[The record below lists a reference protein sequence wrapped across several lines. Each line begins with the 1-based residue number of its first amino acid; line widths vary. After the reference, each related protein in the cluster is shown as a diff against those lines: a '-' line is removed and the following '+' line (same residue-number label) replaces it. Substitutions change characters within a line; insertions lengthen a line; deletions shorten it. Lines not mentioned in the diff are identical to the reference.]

1 MFGGGIILLKRVIEF
16 FRVLGELRYLI
27 PVMRYKFPD
36 PEDSASLAHTFQDT
50 TNRFAERPFLY
61 FEDEMWTYADT
72 NKAANILAT
81 YLTSTGVKHGDRIV
95 LFMENRPSFV
105 ISLLALNKIGAI
117 AVLINTSLTGD
128 PLIHCINSS
137 DSVKCIVGAEQA
149 DALEDVLDQINITKQ
164 EDFLWSK
171 DTDQYSLPDWAID
184 LQAQLDNSN
193 DKNLDETDSV
203 KAKDVAC
210 YIFTS
215 GTTGVPKA
223 AICPNQK
230 LIAASINIKMAGYRI
245 NEKDCMHNSLPL
257 YHSTGLMLGL
267 CAVVQAG
274 ASTFIKRKFSATSF
288 WDEVQK
294 YNTTALVYIG
304 ELCRYL
310 ANSEPRQAEQNNPL
324 KVMVGN
330 GLRPDVWDT
339 FKDRFQVNRIVE
351 IYGASEGNALFMNL
365 LNKNKTIGMTN
376 ADVALIEYDVAEDE
390 VLKTDD
396 GFCKRILNHDPGLL
410 IVRIGPNAV
419 FNGYTDAQA
428 TEKKILRN
436 VFDEGD
442 AWFNTGDLIKTVD
455 VGYSLGKT
463 HYQFVDRIGDT
474 FRWKSEN
481 VSTNEVGEIL
491 NGYKDVN
498 MSNVYG
504 VQIPGCEGR
513 AGMAAFS
520 LEDAESFDWQAFSDY
535 VENSLPKYARPL
547 FIRIIQEMDTTGTFK
562 LKKNDLRNEAFDIGK
577 VSDPIYCLK
586 PNSSNYVALDNE
598 WLQTINSEQAGY

>member
-36 PEDSASLAHTFQDT
+36 PDDPASLAHTFQDT

-193 DKNLDETDSV
+193 DKNLDETNSV

-230 LIAASINIKMAGYRI
+230 LIAASVNIKMAGYRI

>member
-36 PEDSASLAHTFQDT
+36 PDDSASLAHTFQDT

-193 DKNLDETDSV
+193 DKNLDETNSV

-520 LEDAESFDWQAFSDY
+520 LEDAENFDWQAFSDY

>member
-1 MFGGGIILLKRVIEF
+1 LFNKIKEF

-27 PVMRYKFPD
+27 PVLRYKFPD
-36 PEDSASLAHTFQDT
+36 PDDQASLAHSFQDT
-50 TNRFAERPFLY
+50 TEKFSDRPFLH
-61 FEDEMWTYADT
+61 FENETWTYAQI
-72 NKAANILAT
+72 NKAANSLAR
-81 YLTSTGVKHGDRIV
+81 YFVATGVKHGDRV
-95 LFMENRPSFV
+95 VMFMENRPSFV

-128 PLIHCINSS
+128 PLVHCINSS
-137 DSVKCIVGAEQA
+137 DSIKCIVGAERA
-149 DALEDVLDQINITKQ
+149 KPLEDVLDQINITKQ
-164 EDFLWSK
+164 EDLLWVE
-171 DTDQYSLPDWAID
+171 DTPNYSLPEWAID
-184 LQAQLDNSN
+184 LKAKIDSSK
-193 DKNLDETDSV
+193 DENLEETNFV

-210 YIFTS
+210 FIFTS

-230 LIAASINIKMAGYRI
+230 LMAASINIKMAGYRI
-245 NEKDCMHNSLPL
+245 DETDCMHNSLPL

-267 CAVVQAG
+267 CAVIQAG
-274 ASTFIKRKFSATSF
+274 ASTFIKRKFSASSF
-288 WDEVQK
+288 WEEVQK
-294 YNTTALVYIG
+294 HNTTALVYIG

-310 ANSEPRQAEQNNPL
+310 ANQDSTQAELNNPL

-339 FKDRFQVNRIVE
+339 FKDRFGVNRIVE

-365 LNKNKTIGMTN
+365 LNKDKTIGMTS
-376 ADVALIEYDVAEDE
+376 ADVVLIEYDIAEDE
-390 VLKTDD
+390 ILKSDD
-396 GFCKRILNHDPGLL
+396 GFCRKIINHDPGLL
-410 IVRIGPNAV
+410 IIKIGPNAV

-428 TEKKILRN
+428 TEKKILRD
-436 VFDEGD
+436 VLEKGD
-442 AWFNTGDLIKTVD
+442 AWFNTGDLIRTVD

-463 HYQFVDRIGDT
+463 HYQFVDRVGDT

-491 NGYKDVN
+491 NGFKDVN

-504 VQIPGCEGR
+504 VKIPGCEGR

-520 LEDAESFDWQAFSDY
+520 LDDANSFDWDGFSDY
-535 VENSLPKYARPL
+535 VQSSLPKYARPL

-562 LKKNDLRNEAFDIGK
+562 LKKNDLRNEAFDVSK
-577 VSDPIYCLK
+577 VTDAVYCLK
-586 PNSSNYVALDNE
+586 PNSSNYEVLDNG
-598 WLQTINSEQAGY
+598 WLQTINSEKAGY

>member
-36 PEDSASLAHTFQDT
+36 PDDPASLAHTFQDT
-50 TNRFAERPFLY
+50 TNRFTERPFLY

-81 YLTSTGVKHGDRIV
+81 YLTSTGVKHSDRIV

-137 DSVKCIVGAEQA
+137 DSIKCIVGAEQA

-193 DKNLDETDSV
+193 DKNLDETNSV

-520 LEDAESFDWQAFSDY
+520 LEDAENFDWQAFSDY

-586 PNSSNYVALDNE
+586 PNSSNYVPLDNE

>member
-1 MFGGGIILLKRVIEF
+1 MLNQIKEF
-16 FRVLGELRYLI
+16 FRVLGELKYLI
-27 PVMRYKFPD
+27 PVLRYKFPD
-36 PEDSASLAHTFQDT
+36 PEDNASLAHSFQDT
-50 TNRFAERPFLY
+50 SARFPDRPFLY
-61 FEDEMWTYADT
+61 FENEDWTYDQT
-72 NKAANILAT
+72 NKAANALSR
-81 YLTSTGVKHGDRIV
+81 YLKKTGVNHGDRIV

-137 DSVKCIVGAEQA
+137 DSIKCIFGAERSQP
-149 DALEDVLDQINITKQ
+149 LEDVLDKINISKQ
-164 EDFLWSK
+164 EDFLWVEDTSK
-171 DTDQYSLPDWAID
+171 YPLPNWAMDLNTAVDLNNDQ
-184 LQAQLDNSN
+184 
-193 DKNLDETDSV
+193 NLDETNSV
-203 KAKDVAC
+203 KAKDIAC

-230 LIAASINIKMAGYRI
+230 LLAASINIKMAGYRI
-245 NEKDCMHNSLPL
+245 DENDCMHNSLPL
-257 YHSTGLMLGL
+257 YHSTGLLLGL
-267 CAVVQAG
+267 CAVIQAG
-274 ASTFIKRKFSATSF
+274 ASTFIKRKFSASTF
-288 WDEVQK
+288 WEEVQK

-310 ANSEPRQAEQNNPL
+310 ANHDPSPAELNNPL

-339 FKDRFQVNRIVE
+339 FKDRFAVERIIE

-365 LNKNKTIGMTN
+365 LNKDKTIGMTN
-376 ADVALIEYDVAEDE
+376 ADVALIEYDVAEDNI
-390 VLKTDD
+390 LKGAD
-396 GFCKRILNHDPGLL
+396 GYFRKIITHDPGLL

-428 TEKKILRN
+428 TEKKILRD
-436 VFDEGD
+436 VFEEDD

-455 VGYSLGKT
+455 VGYALGKT
-463 HYQFVDRIGDT
+463 HYQFVDRVGDT

-491 NGYKDVN
+491 NGFQDVN

-504 VQIPGCEGR
+504 VKIPGCEGR

-520 LEDAESFDWQAFSDY
+520 LEDSVSFDWQAFSEY
-535 VENSLPKYARPL
+535 VENSLPNYARAL
-547 FIRIIQEMDTTGTFK
+547 FIRNI
-562 LKKNDLRNEAFDIGK
+562 
-577 VSDPIYCLK
+577 
-586 PNSSNYVALDNE
+586 
-598 WLQTINSEQAGY
+598 

>member
-1 MFGGGIILLKRVIEF
+1 MFNKVIEF
-16 FRVLGELRYLI
+16 FRVVGELRYLI

-36 PEDSASLAHTFQDT
+36 PEDSGSLAHLFQDT
-50 TNRFAERPFLY
+50 TEKFSERPFLY
-61 FEDEMWTYADT
+61 FEDEMWTYGQT
-72 NKAANILAT
+72 NKAANSMAR
-81 YLTSTGVKHGDRIV
+81 YLVSTGVKHGDRVV
-95 LFMENRPSFV
+95 LFMENRPSFL

-137 DSVKCIVGAEQA
+137 DAVKCIVGAERA
-149 DALEDVLDQINITKQ
+149 SPLEDVLNQINITKQ
-164 EDFLWSK
+164 EDFLWAQ
-171 DTDQYSLPDWAID
+171 DTAQYSLPDWAID
-184 LQAQLDNSN
+184 LKAQLDLSDDDNLEETNS
-193 DKNLDETDSV
+193 V
-203 KAKDVAC
+203 RVKDVAC

-230 LIAASINIKMAGYRI
+230 LMAASVNIKIAGYRI
-245 NEKDCMHNSLPL
+245 NETDCMHNSLPL
-257 YHSTGLMLGL
+257 YHSTGLMLGI
-267 CAVVQAG
+267 CAVIQAG
-274 ASTFIKRKFSATSF
+274 ASTFIKRKFSASSF
-288 WDEVQK
+288 WDEVQE

-310 ANSEPRQAEQNNPL
+310 ANTEPTPAEQNNPL

-330 GLRPDVWDT
+330 GLRPDVWDI
-339 FKDRFQVNRIVE
+339 FKERFGVDRIVE

-365 LNKNKTIGMTN
+365 LNKDKTIGMTN
-376 ADVALIEYDVAEDE
+376 AQVALIEYDVAEDKIIKNE
-390 VLKTDD
+390 D
-396 GFCKRILNHDPGLL
+396 GTCKKITNHDPGLL
-410 IVRIGPNAV
+410 IVFISPNSV

-428 TEKKILRN
+428 TEKKILRD
-436 VFDEGD
+436 VFEKGD

-455 VGYSLGKT
+455 VGYALGKT
-463 HYQFVDRIGDT
+463 HYQFVDRVGDT

-491 NGYKDVN
+491 NGFKDVN

-504 VQIPGCEGR
+504 VEIPGCEGR

-520 LEDAESFDWQAFSDY
+520 LDDASSFDWQGFSNH

-547 FIRIIQEMDTTGTFK
+547 FIRIIEEMDTTGTFK
-562 LKKNDLRNEAFDIGK
+562 LKKNDLRNEAFNIDK
-577 VSDPIYCLK
+577 VSDQIYCLK
-586 PNSSNYVALDNE
+586 PNSSNYEVLDKE

>member
-81 YLTSTGVKHGDRIV
+81 YLTSTGVKHSDRIV

-193 DKNLDETDSV
+193 DKNLDDTNSV

>member
-1 MFGGGIILLKRVIEF
+1 MFNKVIEF

-36 PEDSASLAHTFQDT
+36 PEDPGSLAHLFQAT
-50 TNRFAERPFLY
+50 AEQFSQRPFLY
-61 FEDEMWTYADT
+61 FEDEMWTYDHT
-72 NKAANILAT
+72 NKAANSLAR
-81 YLTSTGVKHGDRIV
+81 YLVSTGVKHGDRVV
-95 LFMENRPSFV
+95 LFMENRPSFL

-128 PLIHCINSS
+128 PLVHCINSS
-137 DSVKCIVGAEQA
+137 DAVKCIVGAERA
-149 DALEDVLDQINITKQ
+149 EPLEGVLNQINITKQ
-164 EDFLWSK
+164 EDFLWAE

-184 LQAQLDNSN
+184 LKAQLDLSD
-193 DKNLDETDSV
+193 DKNLEETNAV
-203 KAKDVAC
+203 RIKDVAC

-230 LIAASINIKMAGYRI
+230 LMAASVNIKIAGYRI
-245 NEKDCMHNSLPL
+245 NETDCMHNSLPL
-257 YHSTGLMLGL
+257 YHSTGLMLGI
-267 CAVVQAG
+267 CAVIQAG
-274 ASTFIKRKFSATSF
+274 ASTFIKRKFSASSF
-288 WDEVQK
+288 WDEVQQ

-310 ANSEPRQAEQNNPL
+310 ANTETVPAEQNNPL

-330 GLRPDVWDT
+330 GLRPDVWDI
-339 FKDRFQVNRIVE
+339 FKDRFGVDRIVE

-365 LNKNKTIGMTN
+365 LNKDKTIGMTN
-376 ADVALIEYDVAEDE
+376 AQVALIEYDVAEDKIIKNE
-390 VLKTDD
+390 D
-396 GFCKRILNHDPGLL
+396 GTCKKITNHDPGLL
-410 IVRIGPNAV
+410 IVFISPNSV

-428 TEKKILRN
+428 TEKKILRD
-436 VFDEGD
+436 VFEEGD

-455 VGYSLGKT
+455 VGYSLGKV

-474 FRWKSEN
+474 FRWRSEN

-504 VQIPGCEGR
+504 VQVPGCEGR

-520 LEDAESFDWQAFSDY
+520 LEDFGSFDWQEFSQY
-535 VENSLPKYARPL
+535 VESNLPKYARPV

-562 LKKNDLRNEAFDIGK
+562 LKKNDLRDEAFDLSK
-577 VSDPIYCLK
+577 VSDKVYCLK
-586 PNSSNYVALDNE
+586 PNSSDYVALDNE
-598 WLQTINSEQAGY
+598 WLEVINSEKAGY

>member
-1 MFGGGIILLKRVIEF
+1 MLKKVIEF

-36 PEDSASLAHTFQDT
+36 PEDPASLAHTFQAT
-50 TNRFAERPFLY
+50 SNKFAERPFLY
-61 FEDEMWTYADT
+61 FEDEMWTYDDS
-72 NKAANILAT
+72 NKAANILST
-81 YLTSTGVKHGDRIV
+81 YLISTGVKHGDRIV

-137 DSVKCIVGAEQA
+137 DSIKCIVGAEQA

-171 DTDQYSLPDWAID
+171 DTDKYSLPDWAID

-193 DKNLDETDSV
+193 DKNLDETNSV

-274 ASTFIKRKFSATSF
+274 ASTFIKRKFSAKSF

-310 ANSEPRQAEQNNPL
+310 ANLEPRQAEQNNPL

-390 VLKTDD
+390 VLKAND

-436 VFDEGD
+436 VFDKGD

-455 VGYSLGKT
+455 VGYALGKT

-491 NGYKDVN
+491 NGFKDVN

-520 LEDAESFDWQAFSDY
+520 LDDSESFDWQAFSNY

-562 LKKNDLRNEAFDIGK
+562 LKKNDLRNEAFDISK
-577 VSDPIYCLK
+577 VADPIYCLK

>member
-1 MFGGGIILLKRVIEF
+1 MFNKVIEF
-16 FRVLGELRYLI
+16 FRVVGELRYLI

-36 PEDSASLAHTFQDT
+36 PEDSGSLAHLFQDT
-50 TNRFAERPFLY
+50 TEKFSERPFLY
-61 FEDEMWTYADT
+61 FEDEMWTYGHT
-72 NKAANILAT
+72 NKAANSMAR
-81 YLTSTGVKHGDRIV
+81 YLVSTGVKHGDRVI
-95 LFMENRPSFV
+95 LFMENRPSFL

-137 DSVKCIVGAEQA
+137 DAVKCIVGAERA
-149 DALEDVLDQINITKQ
+149 SPLEDVLKQINITKQ
-164 EDFLWSK
+164 EDFLWAQ
-171 DTDQYSLPDWAID
+171 DTAQYSLPDWAID
-184 LQAQLDNSN
+184 LKAQLDLSDDDNLEETNS
-193 DKNLDETDSV
+193 V
-203 KAKDVAC
+203 RVKDVAC

-230 LIAASINIKMAGYRI
+230 LMAASVNIKIAGYRI
-245 NEKDCMHNSLPL
+245 NETDCMHNSLPL
-257 YHSTGLMLGL
+257 YHSTGLMLGI
-267 CAVVQAG
+267 CAVIQAG
-274 ASTFIKRKFSATSF
+274 ASTFIKRKFSASSF

-310 ANSEPRQAEQNNPL
+310 ANTEPTPAEQNNPL

-330 GLRPDVWDT
+330 GLRPDVWDI
-339 FKDRFQVNRIVE
+339 FKERFGVDRIVE

-365 LNKNKTIGMTN
+365 LNKDKTIGMTN
-376 ADVALIEYDVAEDE
+376 AQVALIEYDVAEDKIIKNE
-390 VLKTDD
+390 D
-396 GFCKRILNHDPGLL
+396 GTCKKITNHDPGLL
-410 IVRIGPNAV
+410 IVFISPNSV

-428 TEKKILRN
+428 TEKKILRD
-436 VFDEGD
+436 VFEKGD

-455 VGYSLGKT
+455 VGYALGKT
-463 HYQFVDRIGDT
+463 HYQFVDRVGDT

-491 NGYKDVN
+491 NGFKDVN

-504 VQIPGCEGR
+504 VEIPGCEGR

-520 LEDAESFDWQAFSDY
+520 LEDASSFDWQGFSNH

-547 FIRIIQEMDTTGTFK
+547 FIRIIEEMDTTGTFK
-562 LKKNDLRNEAFDIGK
+562 LKKNDLRNEAFNIDK
-577 VSDPIYCLK
+577 VSDQIYCLK
-586 PNSSNYVALDNE
+586 PNSSNYEVLDNE

>member
-1 MFGGGIILLKRVIEF
+1 MDL
-16 FRVLGELRYLI
+16 
-27 PVMRYKFPD
+27 
-36 PEDSASLAHTFQDT
+36 
-50 TNRFAERPFLY
+50 N
-61 FEDEMWTYADT
+61 
-72 NKAANILAT
+72 AA
-81 YLTSTGVKHGDRIV
+81 VD
-95 LFMENRPSFV
+95 
-105 ISLLALNKIGAI
+105 LN
-117 AVLINTSLTGD
+117 N
-128 PLIHCINSS
+128 
-137 DSVKCIVGAEQA
+137 
-149 DALEDVLDQINITKQ
+149 DQ
-164 EDFLWSK
+164 
-171 DTDQYSLPDWAID
+171 
-184 LQAQLDNSN
+184 
-193 DKNLDETDSV
+193 NLDETNSV
-203 KAKDVAC
+203 KAKDIAC

-230 LIAASINIKMAGYRI
+230 LLAASINIKMAGYRI
-245 NEKDCMHNSLPL
+245 DENDCMHNSLPL
-257 YHSTGLMLGL
+257 YHSTGLLLGL
-267 CAVVQAG
+267 CAVIQAG
-274 ASTFIKRKFSATSF
+274 ASTFIKRKFSASTF
-288 WDEVQK
+288 WEEVQK

-310 ANSEPRQAEQNNPL
+310 ANHDPSPAELNNPL

-339 FKDRFQVNRIVE
+339 FKDRFAVERIIE

-365 LNKNKTIGMTN
+365 LNKDKTIGMTN
-376 ADVALIEYDVAEDE
+376 ADVALIEYDVAEDNI
-390 VLKTDD
+390 LKGAD
-396 GFCKRILNHDPGLL
+396 GFCKKIITHDPGLL

-428 TEKKILRN
+428 TEKKILRD
-436 VFDEGD
+436 VFEEDD

-455 VGYSLGKT
+455 VGYALGKT
-463 HYQFVDRIGDT
+463 HYQFVDRVGDT

-491 NGYKDVN
+491 NGFQDVN

-504 VQIPGCEGR
+504 VKIPGCEGR

-520 LEDAESFDWQAFSDY
+520 LEDSVTFDWLAFSEY

-562 LKKNDLRNEAFDIGK
+562 LKKNDLRNEAFDISK
-577 VSDPIYCLK
+577 VTDPIYCLK
-586 PNSSNYVALDNE
+586 PNSGNYEILDIE

>member
-36 PEDSASLAHTFQDT
+36 PDDPASLAHTFQDT

-193 DKNLDETDSV
+193 DKNLDETNSV

-230 LIAASINIKMAGYRI
+230 LIAASVNIKMAGYRI

-520 LEDAESFDWQAFSDY
+520 LEDAETFDWQAFSDY

>member
-36 PEDSASLAHTFQDT
+36 PDDSASLAHTFQDT

-137 DSVKCIVGAEQA
+137 DSIKCIVGAEQA

-193 DKNLDETDSV
+193 DKNLDETNSV

-520 LEDAESFDWQAFSDY
+520 LENAESFDWQAFSDY